1 MATQLT
7 PAQKVAAYI
16 KLRDFKKNAE
26 DEFKKSMERPLA
38 AMDKLEAELLDE
50 LTKMGVNSLACDKGT
65 VYKSTQLS
73 ATVLDRAVF
82 KNFCEE
88 NDLGEAMDIKANKT
102 FIKEYMEKT
111 QTVPPGLKVTQL
123 STVGIRRS

>member
-1 MATQLT
+1 MPTTLT

-16 KLRDFKKNAE
+16 KLRDFKKQAE
-26 DEFKKSMERPLA
+26 DEFKKSLERPIA

-50 LTKMGVNSLACDKGT
+50 LTKMGVNSLSCDKGT
-65 VYKSTQLS
+65 VYKNTQLS
-73 ATVLDRAVF
+73 ATVIDREAF
-82 KNFCEE
+82 KGFCEM
-88 NDLGEAMDIKANKT
+88 NDAWEAIDIKANKT

-111 QTVPPGLKVTQL
+111 QEVPPGLKVTQL